1 MTPSPQPTPTPTID
15 RVRRGGKGNPLWD
28 TLSQWGEQFMA
39 TNSAS
44 TASRL
49 PRPR

>member
-1 MTPSPQPTPTPTID
+1 MTTTTEPTLTPTID
-15 RVRRGGKGNPLWD
+15 RMQRDGSWNPLWN

-39 TNSAS
+39 MYSAS

-49 PRPR
+49 PRPS